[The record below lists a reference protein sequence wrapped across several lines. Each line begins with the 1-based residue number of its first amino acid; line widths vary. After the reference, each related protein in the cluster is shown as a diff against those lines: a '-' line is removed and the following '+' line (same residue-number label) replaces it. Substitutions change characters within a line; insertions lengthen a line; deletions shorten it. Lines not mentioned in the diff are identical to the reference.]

1 MEINQKFIRL
11 IIRIMR
17 KKIKIKKIL
26 ILALIIIGIIIAIVS
41 IVNKKDN
48 TQNALAQESTETE
61 TINSPKLKEQRKY
74 EEITITNVE
83 IQKNENQNYI
93 LVDIKN
99 ENSYSTEAKNIT
111 IFLLD
116 SQGNELA
123 SIPAMIPALDSEKTI
138 QISASTIKNIDNSYD
153 YRIE

>member
-1 MEINQKFIRL
+1 
-11 IIRIMR
+11 MR

-83 IQKNENQNYI
+83 TQKNENQNYI

-123 SIPAMIPALDSEKTI
+123 SIPAMIPALDSEEAI

>member
-1 MEINQKFIRL
+1 
-11 IIRIMR
+11 MR
-17 KKIKIKKIL
+17 KEIKIKKIL

-93 LVDIKN
+93 LIDVKN

-116 SQGNELA
+116 SQENELA
-123 SIPAMIPALDSEKTI
+123 SIPAMIPTLDSEETI

>member
-1 MEINQKFIRL
+1 
-11 IIRIMR
+11 MR

-26 ILALIIIGIIIAIVS
+26 ILALIIIGVIIAIVS

-83 IQKNENQNYI
+83 IQKNENKNYI

-123 SIPAMIPALDSEKTI
+123 SIPAMIPTLDSEETI

>member
-1 MEINQKFIRL
+1 
-11 IIRIMR
+11 MR

-93 LVDIKN
+93 LIDVKN

-116 SQGNELA
+116 SQENELA
-123 SIPAMIPALDSEKTI
+123 SIPAMIPTLDSEETI

>member
-1 MEINQKFIRL
+1 
-11 IIRIMR
+11 MR

-93 LVDIKN
+93 LIDVKN

-111 IFLLD
+111 ICLLD

-123 SIPAMIPALDSEKTI
+123 SIPSMIPTLDSEETI

>member
-1 MEINQKFIRL
+1 
-11 IIRIMR
+11 MR

-93 LVDIKN
+93 LIDVKN

-123 SIPAMIPALDSEKTI
+123 SIPAMIPTLDSEETI

>member
-1 MEINQKFIRL
+1 
-11 IIRIMR
+11 MR

-26 ILALIIIGIIIAIVS
+26 ILALIIIGVIIAIVS

-93 LVDIKN
+93 LIDVKN

-111 IFLLD
+111 ICLLD

-123 SIPAMIPALDSEKTI
+123 SIPAMIPTLDSEETI

>member
-1 MEINQKFIRL
+1 
-11 IIRIMR
+11 MR

-93 LVDIKN
+93 LIDVKN

-111 IFLLD
+111 ICLLD

-123 SIPAMIPALDSEKTI
+123 SIPAMIPTLDSEETI

>member
-1 MEINQKFIRL
+1 
-11 IIRIMR
+11 MR

-26 ILALIIIGIIIAIVS
+26 ILTLIIIGVIIAIVS

-93 LVDIKN
+93 LIDVKN

-111 IFLLD
+111 ICLLD

-123 SIPAMIPALDSEKTI
+123 SIPAMIPTLDSEETI

>member
-1 MEINQKFIRL
+1 
-11 IIRIMR
+11 MR

-111 IFLLD
+111 IYLLD
-116 SQGNELA
+116 IQGNELA
-123 SIPAMIPALDSEKTI
+123 SIPAMIPALDSEETI

>member
-1 MEINQKFIRL
+1 
-11 IIRIMR
+11 MR

-93 LVDIKN
+93 LIDVKN

-111 IFLLD
+111 IFLLN

-123 SIPAMIPALDSEKTI
+123 SIPAIIPTLDSEETI

>member
-1 MEINQKFIRL
+1 
-11 IIRIMR
+11 MR

-83 IQKNENQNYI
+83 IRKNENQNYI
-93 LVDIKN
+93 LIDVKN

-111 IFLLD
+111 ICLLD

-123 SIPAMIPALDSEKTI
+123 SIPAMIPTLDSEETI